1 MRIEVGGERVDAGT
15 SPNLKTM
22 LMALAGHKEGKEH
35 KDEYMAV
42 YCQHCGFIDDHVSK
56 IAVRTILEITKQEFA
71 DIVCKQCG
79 QKIPVNL
86 NEDLLK
92 IGRTGKVKLKDTT
105 QW

>member
-1 MRIEVGGERVDAGT
+1 MDGKRVGNMNMGT

-22 LMALAGHKEGKEH
+22 LAEMAGTKEGKDKKPEF
-35 KDEYMAV
+35 MAV
-42 YCQHCGFIDDHVSK
+42 YCQHCGFIDENVSK

-79 QKIPVNL
+79 QKNQVNL
-86 NEDLLK
+86 NEDLMK
-92 IGRTGKVKLKDTT
+92 IGKNGKVKLKETS